1 MMPRMSTD
9 KGVAQQ
15 WLDEAV
21 EAFHTA
27 LDAHT
32 DTDAE
37 IAHGRAGHWV
47 NDNVYAIVRALLAT
61 GWKPPP
67 GQDTEG

>member
-1 MMPRMSTD
+1 MSTD
-9 KGVAQQ
+9 EGLAQQ

-47 NDNVYAIVRALLAT
+47 NDNVYAIVRALLA
-61 GWKPPP
+61 
-67 GQDTEG
+67 

>member
-1 MMPRMSTD
+1 MMEGMSTD
-9 KGVAQQ
+9 DGVAQQ

-27 LDAHT
+27 LDVHRG
-32 DTDAE
+32 TDAE

-67 GQDTEG
+67 GRDTEG

>member
-1 MMPRMSTD
+1 MSTD
-9 KGVAQQ
+9 DTDDAAIMRE

-21 EAFHTA
+21 EAFHAA
-27 LDAHT
+27 LDAHLH
-32 DTDAE
+32 TDAE

-47 NDNVYAIVRALLAT
+47 NDDVYAIVRALIAA

-67 GQDTEG
+67 GRDVEG